1 MLKFLAIPKFD
12 KSRPRSSNQEN
23 MKIFSYSRQ
32 EKISNIYWGR
42 DMASVAF
49 KVQSCASNPIAALL
63 ILQMSMPFLKISPTS
78 IYK

>member
-42 DMASVAF
+42 DVASVAF
-49 KVQSCASNPIAALL
+49 KDRAVPPTPSLL
-63 ILQMSMPFLKISPTS
+63 SSFDK
-78 IYK
+78 